1 MESKTPNDPVHK
13 NLLNS
18 VLIVK
23 VSNGY
28 IVYEDESEYRNS
40 NGYIGSVNQRR
51 VFETKANLFEF
62 LNKEMY

>member
-1 MESKTPNDPVHK
+1 MEKIAKK

-28 IVYEDESEYRNS
+28 IVYEDENEFRNMH
-40 NGYIGSVNQRR
+40 GDLGLIKQRK
-51 VFETKANLFEF
+51 VFESKESLFEF